1 MPKVIQREPMVKEES
16 DQPCR
21 PDYAKMD
28 ICEIGMSEYFE
39 ERRRT
44 SSFLSISEQIE
55 VERQRRWEE
64 AEAQRWERD
73 QD

>member
-1 MPKVIQREPMVKEES
+1 MTKVIRREPIIEEES
-16 DQPCR
+16 GQTCR

-28 ICEIGMSEYFE
+28 ICEIAMSEYFE

-64 AEAQRWERD
+64 AEAQRWERE